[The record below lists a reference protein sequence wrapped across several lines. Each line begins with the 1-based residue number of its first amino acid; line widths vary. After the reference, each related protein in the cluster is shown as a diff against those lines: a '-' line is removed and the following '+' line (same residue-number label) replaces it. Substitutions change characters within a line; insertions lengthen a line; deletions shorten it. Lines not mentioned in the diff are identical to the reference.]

1 MRLKSIVLKL
11 GFTVLLAMVVLSAV
25 SVKAPATINGHNV
38 VLDGRGEIIP
48 WTPDPTQ
55 GYDHVMSLA
64 WNYLV
69 NGVPNDNKNGKPAY
83 YSHSYINPDTQELA
97 DWPHNPAGL
106 YSMLIESALKYYGY
120 SENIVPVRIAEN
132 VATALIS
139 NGMTPKGANWAN
151 VPYASGDAGSLTYR
165 GAVYGDADG
174 VGDGT
179 GVIEP
184 DKVGEMGEAW
194 LQLYR
199 FGGNTDFRDAAI
211 AAADSLASHVRKG
224 NSSQSPWPFRVYAD
238 TGLVREDYCAN
249 VIGPIKLFDGL
260 ISLGLGNIGAYQA
273 ARQTAWTWM
282 MAYPLQNNIWSNY
295 FEDVPIQPDT
305 NNFNQYSAMM
315 TARYLL
321 EHPELDADWE
331 KHVRD
336 LISWVEANFAISA
349 FGANTIRE
357 QRSFWHPMGSHT
369 ARYASVNALL
379 YEKTGDVVAKE
390 KAYRALNWATYMAR
404 PNGVV
409 IDGPE
414 VNNQWFTDGYGDYI
428 RHFMTSFGA
437 VPIWASDRQSHLVRS
452 TSVVNNINYSLSRIN
467 YSTTD
472 AASTEIL
479 RTSFTPANVVV
490 DGLGLSQR
498 TDLTQAG
505 WTFDP
510 VQSVLRIRHDVGTN
524 VRITSMQTEPD
535 IVTTSLPGGKLNMA
549 YTATLAVPF
558 QL

>member
-1 MRLKSIVLKL
+1 MI
-11 GFTVLLAMVVLSAV
+11 VLSAV
-25 SVKAPATINGHNV
+25 SLKAPAIINGHNV
-38 VLDGRGEIIP
+38 VLDDSGKIIP

-55 GYDHVMSLA
+55 GYHHVMSLA
-64 WNYLV
+64 WNYLL
-69 NGVPNDNKNGKPAY
+69 NSVPSDSQNGKPTY
-83 YSHSYINPDTQELA
+83 YSHSYLKPDTQEST

-106 YSMLIESALKYYGY
+106 YGMLVESALKYYGY
-120 SENIVPVRIAEN
+120 SGNILPVRIVEDLAIAMIN
-132 VATALIS
+132 
-139 NGMTPKGANWAN
+139 NGMTPAHATWIK

-165 GAVYGDADG
+165 GAVYGDVDG
-174 VGDGT
+174 AGDGA

-211 AAADSLASHVRKG
+211 AAADALARHVRRG

-238 TGLVREDYCAN
+238 SGLVREDYCAN

-260 ISLGLGNIGAYQA
+260 IRLGLGNTAAYQA
-273 ARQTAWTWM
+273 ARQAAWNWL
-282 MAYPLQNNIWSNY
+282 MAYPIKNNIWSNY

-305 NNFNQYSAMM
+305 NNFNQYSPMM

-321 EHPELDADWE
+321 EHPELDTDWE
-331 KHVRD
+331 KHVRG
-336 LISWVEANFAISA
+336 LISWVEANFAISSY
-349 FGANTIRE
+349 GANTIRE
-357 QRSFWHPMGSHT
+357 QKSFWYPMGSHT

-379 YEKTGDVVAKE
+379 HETTGDVVAKE

-428 RHFMTSFGA
+428 RHFMTSLGA
-437 VPIWASDRQSHLVRS
+437 IPVWAPDGQSHLVRS
-452 TSVVNNINYSLSRIN
+452 SSIVNNIDYSLLEIN
-467 YSTTD
+467 YSTAD

-479 RTSFTPANVVV
+479 RTNFIPASVVV
-490 DGLGLSQR
+490 DGLELSQR

-510 VQSVLRIRHDVGTN
+510 VHSVLRIRHDVGTN
-524 VRITSMQTEPD
+524 VRITSVTTVPD
-535 IVTTSLPGGKLNMA
+535 ITTTS
-549 YTATLAVPF
+549 
-558 QL
+558 